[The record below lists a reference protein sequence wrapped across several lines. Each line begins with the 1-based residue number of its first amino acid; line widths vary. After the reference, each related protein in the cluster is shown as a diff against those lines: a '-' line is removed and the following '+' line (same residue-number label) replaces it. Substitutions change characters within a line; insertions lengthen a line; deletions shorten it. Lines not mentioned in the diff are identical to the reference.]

1 MRDLTVNRF
10 RTARGR
16 VLRQQIAQLSAHL
29 GRPIVILDVGGRA
42 EYWKN
47 VGLDNISQ
55 VRLLNND
62 PGELTTDE
70 GKKIFVSEVGDAR
83 ALDAYADKSVDLL
96 HSNSVIEHV
105 GDWDDMA
112 AMAREAQRVGL
123 SGWVQTPA
131 WSFPIEPHFKLPFL
145 HWFASPIW
153 RSILRMSSDYGTLN
167 LQERRH
173 HVDRINLLTRSEF
186 QVLFPNSNIFNER
199 LIFVKS
205 YSARWMP
212 SDVAGSLGLRSP
224 AELSAA

>member
-96 HSNSVIEHV
+96 HSNSVLE
-105 GDWDDMA
+105 
-112 AMAREAQRVGL
+112 
-123 SGWVQTPA
+123 
-131 WSFPIEPHFKLPFL
+131 
-145 HWFASPIW
+145 
-153 RSILRMSSDYGTLN
+153 
-167 LQERRH
+167 
-173 HVDRINLLTRSEF
+173 
-186 QVLFPNSNIFNER
+186 
-199 LIFVKS
+199 
-205 YSARWMP
+205 
-212 SDVAGSLGLRSP
+212 
-224 AELSAA
+224 